1 MFSMEGYVHSIETG
15 GTVDGPGLRYV
26 VFLQG
31 CPMRCKFCHNP
42 DTWEFNKGKVISAE
56 EVVEDILKY
65 RSFIKSGGVTLSG
78 GEPLAQPE
86 FAADILKLCAENN
99 IHTAVDTSG
108 AVPLK
113 TCKRAVDEAKLIL
126 LDIKHIDGRG
136 CMEIS
141 GQDNKNTLELLE
153 YCEQVKK
160 EVWIR
165 HVVVPGYTDNL
176 ADIEKMAE
184 YLKNYSVV
192 KRIEV
197 LPFHKMG
204 EYKWKQLNLK
214 YDLENT
220 PEPSVDLIIK
230 VKGIFRRYNLNAV

>member
-1 MFSMEGYVHSIETG
+1 MTGYVHSIETG

-26 VFLQG
+26 IFLQG
-31 CPMRCKFCHNP
+31 CPLRCKFCHNP
-42 DTWEFNKGKVISAE
+42 DTWEFNKGKVLSAE

-65 RSFIKSGGVTLSG
+65 RNFIKSGGVTLSG

-86 FAADILKLCAENN
+86 FAAEILELCAANN

-108 AVPLK
+108 AVPLDA
-113 TCKRAVDEAKLIL
+113 CKRAVDAAKLML

-136 CMEIS
+136 CMELS
-141 GQDNKNTLELLE
+141 GKDNKNALELLA
-153 YCEQVKK
+153 YCEQAKK

-165 HVVVPGYTDNL
+165 HVVVPGYTDDL
-176 ADIEKMAE
+176 VDIEKMAE
-184 YLKNYSVV
+184 YLSSFSVIT
-192 KRIEV
+192 RMEI

-204 EYKWKQLNLK
+204 EYKWKQLNYK

-220 PEPSVDLIIK
+220 PEPSAELIGKIK
-230 VKGIFRRYNLNAV
+230 ELFRKYELNAP